1 MIVGER
7 VVIISPNQKFDIKIF
22 LGYTL
27 FAIPARCCILLA
39 PSSLCTR
46 VFLFTILP
54 DIIPLKDNKKLILS
68 YFQNSACGLRSIR
81 TAIPKES
88 FEILFLSVLFNSLN
102 KKPARVRIVKRRSG
116 YVTCI
121 IH

>member
-7 VVIISPNQKFDIKIF
+7 VVLISPNQKFDIKIF

-39 PSSLCTR
+39 PSCLCAR
-46 VFLFTILP
+46 VFLFSILP
-54 DIIPLKDNKKLILS
+54 DIIPLKDNKKLVLS
-68 YFQNSACGLRSIR
+68 YFQNSACVFRSIR
-81 TAIPKES
+81 TAIPKAS
-88 FEILFLSVLFNSLN
+88 FEILFLSVLFNPLT
-102 KKPARVRIVKRRSG
+102 KKSARVRIVKRRSG
-116 YVTCI
+116 CVTCI